1 MGAMQATAR
10 AVSRRLLLTGGV
22 GVLAGAALGGCR
34 VDEHHPSVSGGD
46 GTPGPPFP
54 NSVDHRYGA
63 TEIPARPERVA
74 ALGRGDADVLLALG
88 VRPVLVHDWAATW
101 PQGVGPWSLPALGG
115 AAPAVR
121 TGAAIDVAAV
131 AAVGPDLV
139 TMTRLVAPDRT
150 AWARLNEVAPAVPDP
165 AVPVA
170 WRGPAPYDTTWQE
183 QTTII
188 AAACA
193 RWDDGRRLVA
203 GTEAAIAAI
212 RRDNPGFAGRT
223 VSVAVAA
230 GDRYHA
236 YIRRDDR
243 VRLLEMIGFT
253 NAERIELTEP
263 DSYPEKR
270 FHTTVPRADPSWLD
284 ADLTVVFG
292 NGAELRADRALHSL
306 PSARAGRLLI
316 VDDADLAGAFAVGT
330 ALSIPYALARFAPM
344 AGKALGG

>member
-1 MGAMQATAR
+1 MPATPR
-10 AVSRRLLLTGGV
+10 TISRRLLLTGGF
-22 GVLAGAALGGCR
+22 GVLAGAAVGGCGA
-34 VDEHHPSVSGGD
+34 DEHHPSVAGGD

-54 NSVDHRYGA
+54 NPVEHRYGA
-63 TEIPARPERVA
+63 TVIPARPERVA

-88 VRPVLVHDWAATW
+88 VRPVVVHDWVGVW
-101 PQGVGPWSLPALGG
+101 PPGVGPWSRPALGG
-115 AAPAVR
+115 LSPTVL
-121 TGAAIDVAAV
+121 TGAGIDVAAV
-131 AAVGPDLV
+131 AAVTPDLV
-139 TMTRLVAPDRT
+139 TATRMVAPDRA

-165 AVPVA
+165 AVPVT
-170 WRGPAPYDTTWQE
+170 WRGRAPYDTTWQE

-203 GTEAAIAAI
+203 GTEAAIAAV

-243 VRLLEMIGFT
+243 VRLLEMIGFR
-253 NAERIELTEP
+253 NAGRIEHTAP
-263 DSYPEKR
+263 DTYPDPK
-270 FHTTVPRADPSWLD
+270 FHTVLSRTDPSWLD

-292 NGAELRADRALHSL
+292 DGTGLRADRALNGL
-306 PSARAGRLLI
+306 PSARSGRLLI
-316 VDDADLAGAFAVGT
+316 VDDADLAGAFAIGT
-330 ALSIPYALARFAPM
+330 AVSIRYALDRFVPM
-344 AGKALGG
+344 AAKALGG